1 MNRLLDSRRLRPNS
15 ADRVRRSRRVHRTEW
30 FRVRRDDPY
39 QMDRPVVHDVL
50 DVPVVRVPAAA
61 VGRAEA
67 RDQVV
72 APLDHPADRR
82 RLNTVD
88 LTLEPRR
95 WWLIP

>member
-1 MNRLLDSRRLRPNS
+1 MNRLLGSRRPRHNS
-15 ADRVRRSRRVHRTEW
+15 ADRVRRSRRVHRTEL
-30 FRVRRDDPY
+30 FRVRRDDLY
-39 QMDRPVVHDVL
+39 QMDRPVVLDVL
-50 DVPVVRVPAAA
+50 DVPVVRVPVAA
-61 VGRAEA
+61 VGRAEV

-72 APLDHPADRR
+72 APPDHPTDRR